1 MKSTNK
7 TPQLLTENA
16 AKSVTGAGFIKLPVE
31 FEDKPKLIP
40 PRNFTTALGE
50 HGGDFPEESI
60 W

>member
-16 AKSVTGAGFIKLPVE
+16 VE